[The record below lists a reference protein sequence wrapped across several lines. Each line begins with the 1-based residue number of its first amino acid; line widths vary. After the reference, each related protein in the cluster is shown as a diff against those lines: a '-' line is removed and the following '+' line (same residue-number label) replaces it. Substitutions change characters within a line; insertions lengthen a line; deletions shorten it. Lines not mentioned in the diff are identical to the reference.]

1 MIIQSLTNPKVKHII
16 HLHTKTYRYEHRQF
30 IAQGLK
36 TCISLMQGGYQLHSI
51 YLNQETYERHGDN
64 FPTDGIVLVTDAIID
79 KISTT
84 MTPSGVVAV
93 FEMPENKAV
102 ATGNAIALYNVQDP
116 GNLGTL
122 IRTAAAMNIKT
133 VFLIEGVDPY
143 NPKVIQA
150 TAGTIAMVNVVQTKW
165 ADFKELSKNNKTCA
179 LVVHDGKSPDLI
191 DLKNNI
197 LIIGNES
204 QGLPEDIINDCDEK
218 MTIPMPG
225 NTESLNAAVA
235 GSIAMYLKNKE

>member
-16 HLHTKTYRYEHRQF
+16 YLHVKTCRYEYRQL

-36 TCISLMQGGYQLHSI
+36 TCITLLQGGYKLHSI
-51 YLNQETYERHGDN
+51 YLNQETYEKHGDN
-64 FPTDGIVLVTDAIID
+64 FPTEAIVLVTDAIIE

-84 MTPSGVVAV
+84 ITPSGVVAI
-93 FEMPENKAV
+93 FEMPENKLV
-102 ATGNAIALYNVQDP
+102 ASSNSIALYNVQDP
-116 GNLGTL
+116 GNLGTM

-133 VFLIEGVDPY
+133 IYLIEGVDPY

-150 TAGTIAMVNVVQTKW
+150 TAGAIAMVTIVQTKW
-165 ADFKELSKNNKTCA
+165 AEFKELCKDITTCA
-179 LVVHDGKSPDLI
+179 LVVHDGKAPQEAN
-191 DLKNNI
+191 LKNAI
-197 LIIGNES
+197 LIIGNEA
-204 QGLPEDIINDCDEK
+204 QGLPDAIINDCNEK